1 MDADARRRRI
11 ADVKHVEI
19 VGQAL
24 RLPNRWQ
31 AMRLPYKSFRQLCL
45 SALDY

>member
-1 MDADARRRRI
+1 MEPTRARVGFV
-11 ADVKHVEI
+11 DVKHVEI

-24 RLPNRWQ
+24 CLPNRWQ